1 MRLRPGLRLGPHRG
15 SLQRSPRPLAGIQ
28 GAASRNGTG
37 GEGSVPPLLFFFLQF
52 NRWFYWIWTGT
63 TVLRV
68 NATDLDIQQN
78 ALIRYRLGPG
88 GRDNFYI
95 DPNDGSIYV
104 SPYSDLAVD
113 NPPTYYNI
121 TVGTCRSFA
130 RAGCSRVV
138 RFCFSMIFTRAT
150 LC

>member
-1 MRLRPGLRLGPHRG
+1 M
-15 SLQRSPRPLAGIQ
+15 
-28 GAASRNGTG
+28 
-37 GEGSVPPLLFFFLQF
+37 
-52 NRWFYWIWTGT
+52 
-63 TVLRV
+63 LRV

-88 GRDNFYI
+88 GRDNFDI
-95 DPNDGSIYV
+95 DPNDGTIYV

-138 RFCFSMIFTRAT
+138 RIDSLRFPWPGVVEGD
-150 LC
+150 